1 MTEEISKTDEIMKK
15 RRSPGNQYARTHGF
29 YSPMLTEEE
38 RLNFIQATEV
48 EGLDSE
54 IALLRVKIQS
64 LVARDP
70 ENLRLITQVTNALAR
85 LVMTKYD
92 ISKNDKQGL
101 KEAVENVLRDVALP
115 IGIGSYLQEITPPTR
130 HVLNPLRPYERGRRT
145 R

>member
-1 MTEEISKTDEIMKK
+1 MDEETSKK
-15 RRSPGNQYARTHGF
+15 RGAPQGNQYARTHGF
-29 YSPMLTEEE
+29 YSTVLTEEE

-70 ENLRLITQVTNALAR
+70 DNLKLITQVTNALAR
-85 LVMTKYD
+85 LVMIKYN

-101 KEAVENVLRDVALP
+101 KEAITNVLRDVALP
-115 IGIGSYLQEITPPTR
+115 LGIGIGSAFKK
-130 HVLNPLRPYERGRRT
+130 
-145 R
+145 

>member
-1 MTEEISKTDEIMKK
+1 MTDEVSKTDEITKK
-15 RRSPGNQYARTHGF
+15 RGAPAGNQYARTHGF

-54 IALLRVKIQS
+54 IALLRVKIPS

-101 KEAVENVLRDVALP
+101 KEAVENVLRDIALP
-115 IGIGSYLQEITPPTR
+115 IGIGSIFKK
-130 HVLNPLRPYERGRRT
+130 
-145 R
+145 

>member
-1 MTEEISKTDEIMKK
+1 MVEETSKK
-15 RRSPGNQYARTHGF
+15 RGAPPGNQYARTHGF
-29 YSPMLTEEE
+29 YSTVLTEEE

-70 ENLRLITQVTNALAR
+70 DNLKLITQVTNALAR
-85 LVMTKYD
+85 LVMTKYN

-101 KEAVENVLRDVALP
+101 KEAIENVLRDVALP
-115 IGIGSYLQEITPPTR
+115 FGIGIGSIFKK
-130 HVLNPLRPYERGRRT
+130 
-145 R
+145 

>member
-1 MTEEISKTDEIMKK
+1 
-15 RRSPGNQYARTHGF
+15 
-29 YSPMLTEEE
+29 MLTEEE

-85 LVMTKYD
+85 LVMTKYH

-101 KEAVENVLRDVALP
+101 KEAVENVLRDIALP
-115 IGIGSYLQEITPPTR
+115 IGIGSIFKK
-130 HVLNPLRPYERGRRT
+130 
-145 R
+145 